1 MTKKALKRLENMR
14 RSKSGWKQKDL
25 ESLYL
30 SFGFLISHGK
40 SHDIVK
46 HPHFLHLRT
55 TLPRHNEI
63 AKVYVEIAVSMV
75 DQLLILEKEQE
86 HGSQERS

>member
-1 MTKKALKRLENMR
+1 MTRKALKLLENMR
-14 RSKSGWKQKDL
+14 RSKSGWKQKDI
-25 ESLYL
+25 ESLYF
-30 SFGFLISHGK
+30 SFGFLITHGK

-46 HPHFLHLRT
+46 HPKYLHLRT

-63 AKVYVEIAVSMV
+63 AKVYIEIAVSLV
-75 DQLLILEKEQE
+75 DRLLILEKEHE